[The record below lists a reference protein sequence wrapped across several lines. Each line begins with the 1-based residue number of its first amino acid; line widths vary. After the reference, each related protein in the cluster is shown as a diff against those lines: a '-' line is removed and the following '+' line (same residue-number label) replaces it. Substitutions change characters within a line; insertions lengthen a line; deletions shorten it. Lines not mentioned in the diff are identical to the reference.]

1 MADFLATLKS
11 QPLLADGAMGSYLF
25 KLTGR
30 LSESNHVY
38 EAFNVDQPELVQR
51 VHTEYLAA
59 GARCLKTNTF
69 GANRV
74 QLRPFGL
81 DGRVAALNRGG
92 VQVARSAIAK
102 FSAVQGD
109 PGPYF
114 VLASVGPTVTPLTTA
129 AAVADCYREQVETL
143 AAAGADALLLETFS
157 SQPQLELLIA
167 LIHSLPG
174 MPPII
179 AEMSPHGGENG
190 GPLEPDPVAFVNR
203 MALLG
208 VPVAGVNCC
217 APWDASAFVDA
228 AKDAPPVRSGAVQLV
243 VMPNAGGFQR
253 IGSRLMTS
261 VNPEFAGKLARTF
274 SDLGVRLLGGC

>member
-92 VQVARSAIAK
+92 VQVARSAIAT
-102 FSAVQGD
+102 FSAAPLLFATSHAYAFLRNSGRLH
-109 PGPYF
+109 GPR
-114 VLASVGPTVTPLTTA
+114 P
-129 AAVADCYREQVETL
+129 R
-143 AAAGADALLLETFS
+143 
-157 SQPQLELLIA
+157 
-167 LIHSLPG
+167 
-174 MPPII
+174 
-179 AEMSPHGGENG
+179 
-190 GPLEPDPVAFVNR
+190 
-203 MALLG
+203 
-208 VPVAGVNCC
+208 
-217 APWDASAFVDA
+217 AP
-228 AKDAPPVRSGAVQLV
+228 
-243 VMPNAGGFQR
+243 
-253 IGSRLMTS
+253 
-261 VNPEFAGKLARTF
+261 
-274 SDLGVRLLGGC
+274 